1 MKNCNSNSEQILLL
15 LNQYVQNMF
24 FPIGDTQVVGGH
36 KPYVSYTFIGI
47 NIIVFVLQYLTPD
60 NLICQGAAIP
70 LNIIHGESLLT
81 LLTSTFMHGSWMH
94 LIGNM
99 LFLWVFADNIEAK
112 VGSFYFLIFY
122 LLGGLMA
129 SFAHIYFS
137 TVPDEMSKIMCYP
150 CQATNPCGPS
160 MYVSAAVIPSLG
172 ASGAI
177 SAVMGAYLLMFPKS
191 KIKVL
196 VLILFRSFYVP
207 ALVFLGLWF
216 VQQLF
221 SGVGS
226 LGPQTSASDG
236 VAWWAHI
243 GGFVFGLLAGLY
255 LKRFVKDSI
264 DYV

>member
-1 MKNCNSNSEQILLL
+1 
-15 LNQYVQNMF
+15 MF
-24 FPIGDTQVVGGH
+24 FPIGDTQVQGGY
-36 KPYVSYTFIGI
+36 KPIVSYSFIVI
-47 NIIVFVLQYLTPD
+47 NIIVFLYQVSTPG
-60 NLICQGAAIP
+60 NLICEYAAIP
-70 LNIIHGESLLT
+70 SDILNGDSYHT
-81 LLTSTFMHGSWMH
+81 LFSSIFMHGSWMH

-112 VGSFYFLIFY
+112 IGSFKFLMFY
-122 LLGGLMA
+122 LAGGLFA

-137 TVPDEMSKIMCYP
+137 LDAYDATQISCMPCSLTYP
-150 CQATNPCGPS
+150 CGDDAL
-160 MYVSAAVIPSLG
+160 VSSAVIPSLG

-191 KIKVL
+191 QIKVL

-226 LGPQTSASDG
+226 LMPNASSEG

-243 GGFVFGLLAGLY
+243 GGFVFGLVSGIY
-255 LKRFVKDSI
+255 LKSYVKNAI
-264 DYV
+264 T